1 MKAKYY
7 IGILSAL
14 LLAGVP
20 VKAQHTDNVY
30 LDNDGALF

>member
-14 LLAGVP
+14 LLTGTP
-20 VKAQHTDNVY
+20 EKAQYSDDVY
-30 LDNDGALF
+30 L